1 MQQRPFAL
9 PWCFA
14 QASAALRDTQ
24 RSVLPP
30 ALPYVRK
37 IGRMFSYR
45 HGFHAGNHADVLK
58 HAVLVQ
64 LLTHLAAKDKPF
76 MVVDTHAG
84 AGAYSLDAGT
94 FAAKNAEFE
103 RGIGRLWGRVDLTG
117 MLAAYVAQIKAFNPG
132 VALTSYPG
140 SPQLA
145 LQMTRAHDPLRL
157 FELHSTEG
165 AALRDYFHAA
175 GRRVMVRA
183 EDGFDGLKS
192 LLPPPSRRAL
202 VLIDPSYEDKAD
214 YARVVDTLR
223 DAMQRFATGVFAVW
237 YPQVSRRESRQ
248 LPAQLQ
254 QLAAGKWLH
263 VSLTVAAAPEDGLG
277 LFGSGLFVFNPPW
290 QLGEDLRAAMPVL
303 KHLLGQDAQASFAL
317 YGEQR

>member
-1 MQQRPFAL
+1 
-9 PWCFA
+9 
-14 QASAALRDTQ
+14 
-24 RSVLPP
+24 
-30 ALPYVRK
+30 
-37 IGRMFSYR
+37 MFSYR

-58 HAVLVQ
+58 HVVLVQ
-64 LLTHLAAKDKPF
+64 LLTHLAAKDTPF
-76 MVVDTHAG
+76 MMVDTHAG
-84 AGAYSLDAGT
+84 AGAYALDAGS
-94 FAAKNAEFE
+94 FAAKNAEYE
-103 RGIGRLWGRVDLTG
+103 SGIGRLWGRAELTADLTAG
-117 MLAAYVAQIKAFNPG
+117 LPGVLADYLAQIKAFNP
-132 VALTSYPG
+132 AATLTAYPG

-157 FELHSTEG
+157 FELHPTDER
-165 AALRDYFHAA
+165 ALRDYFHSG

-223 DAMQRFATGVFAVW
+223 DAMQRFPTGVYAVW

-263 VSLTVAAAPEDGLG
+263 VSLTVAAPPADGLG
-277 LFGSGLFVFNPPW
+277 LFGSGLFVYNPPW
-290 QLGEDLRAAMPVL
+290 QLGENLRAAMPVL
-303 KHLLGQDAQASFAL
+303 KQLLGQDAQAAFAL

>member
-1 MQQRPFAL
+1 MLAKPL
-9 PWCFA
+9 PIGNLLA
-14 QASAALRDTQ
+14 NVLTIAA
-24 RSVLPP
+24 
-30 ALPYVRK
+30 
-37 IGRMFSYR
+37 MFSYR

-58 HAVLVQ
+58 HVVLVQ
-64 LLTHLAAKDKPF
+64 LLAHLAAKDTPF

-84 AGAYSLDAGT
+84 AGAYALDAGS

-103 RGIGRLWGRVDLTG
+103 SGIGRLWGRADLTADLTANLPG
-117 MLAAYVAQIKAFNPG
+117 VLADYLAQIKAFNPTATLG
-132 VALTSYPG
+132 AYPG

-157 FELHSTEG
+157 FELHPTEG
-165 AALRDYFHAA
+165 HALRDYFHAA
-175 GRRVMVRA
+175 GRRVMVRT

-214 YARVVDTLR
+214 YTRVVETLR
-223 DAMQRFATGVFAVW
+223 DALQRFAGGVYAVW
-237 YPQVSRRESRQ
+237 YPQVARRESRQ

-254 QLAAGKWLH
+254 QLATGKWLH
-263 VSLTVAAAPEDGLG
+263 VALTVAAPPVDGLG
-277 LFGSGLFVFNPPW
+277 LFGSGLFVYNPPW
-290 QLGEDLRAAMPVL
+290 QLGEHLRAAMPVL
-303 KHLLGQDAQASFAL
+303 KQLLGQDAHAGFAL